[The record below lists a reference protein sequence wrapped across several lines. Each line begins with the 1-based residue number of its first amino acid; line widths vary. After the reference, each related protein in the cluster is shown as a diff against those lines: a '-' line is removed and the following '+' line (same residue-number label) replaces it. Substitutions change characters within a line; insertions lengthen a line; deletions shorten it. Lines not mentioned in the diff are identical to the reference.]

1 MRATHPDPRILLA
14 ALVATFLM
22 AFAAA
27 APHQLGDIHP
37 FSSSGGAAPAASAP
51 AAQPAG
57 TPAWVKDPMASPLD
71 ELRAP

>member
-1 MRATHPDPRILLA
+1 MRATHPDPRVLLA
-14 ALVATFLM
+14 ALAAAFVM
-22 AFAAA
+22 ALAAAA
-27 APHQLGDIHP
+27 APPQLGDLHLL
-37 FSSSGGAAPAASAP
+37 SSGGAQPSAT